1 MGDYFMLEITISDS
15 DKKVLEDTNIFSN
28 NNIMSFCLLLCFG
41 GIKDIE
47 KQKERKIGWI
57 KINVYDKLTELKEMI
72 TKYSSVRIWYS
83 SKDNE
88 DVCNV
93 LYLIN
98 YLSSYNISIYLCDIY
113 RSDKYYLSSYN
124 KEEIEELTKK
134 SIRLNDKDINCCKEI
149 WSTLVKENKD
159 IRVVES
165 NIKSYSYNYLDKK
178 IIDILKQNK
187 EIRYWSLV
195 GECLS
200 KRLAGFAMD
209 ACFQERIDSLIN
221 RNIIK
226 TVRKVKEKNAF
237 GEAVE
242 VVYLSGN

>member
-15 DKKVLEDTNIFSN
+15 DKKILEDTNIFNSN
-28 NNIMSFCLLLCFG
+28 SIMSFCLLLCFG
-41 GIKDIE
+41 SIKDIE

-113 RSDKYYLSSYN
+113 RSNKYYLSSYN
-124 KEEIEELTKK
+124 KEEIEEFTKK
-134 SIRLNDKDINCCKEI
+134 SIRLNDKDINYYKEI

-159 IRVVES
+159 IRVVDS
-165 NIKSYSYNYLDKK
+165 NIKSYSYNYLDEK

-187 EIRYWSLV
+187 KIRYWSLV
-195 GECLS
+195 GECLN
-200 KRLAGFAMD
+200 KRLAGFVMD

-237 GEAVE
+237 GEVVE
-242 VVYLSGN
+242 VVYLSSK